1 MHSSFSK
8 AALNQS
14 RLSACPDASSPS
26 ASAQIPSSYSCTKVK
41 SWISVPVSS
50 ESSPGL
56 GAGPSIRSTEPF
68 APACCSIISKT
79 VPHASFRAPSLP
91 YFFCKQLRIFPGEP
105 RRRYRSR
112 CSHNNLHAGLFT
124 KIREF
129 IKKEKSN
136 FSSVSSILLQ
146 ANSPIRTT
154 VMPAFSIR
162 HRSSPRGT
170 YPNAPDHN
178 RFNYIAISR
187 HVPFSPVSFPINCAY
202 IIPINE
208 KNYHNN
214 LIAVCLFP
222 C

>member
-1 MHSSFSK
+1 MWTLADHTLNTQFPDRSDPEVSLSYLLNHSDSQYFKRLQVLLRKAASKVMHSSFSK

-79 VPHASFRAPSLP
+79 VPHASFRAPRLP

-105 RRRYRSR
+105 RRRCRSR

-136 FSSVSSILLQ
+136 FSSVSSI
-146 ANSPIRTT
+146 
-154 VMPAFSIR
+154 
-162 HRSSPRGT
+162 
-170 YPNAPDHN
+170 
-178 RFNYIAISR
+178 
-187 HVPFSPVSFPINCAY
+187 
-202 IIPINE
+202 
-208 KNYHNN
+208 
-214 LIAVCLFP
+214 
-222 C
+222 